1 MTDTPMSSC
10 RCLATKLDREEIL
23 GIRGNHTRFAL
34 AFAML
39 ILSRG
44 LLAIEPPVVDGNQTL
59 SIDCD
64 GSPLTITTTSRL
76 AGAVDSLRW
85 RNHEFIDSADH
96 GRQLQSAC
104 SFDAMSDEPFWAER
118 FNPTEAGSRLDG
130 AGKRST
136 SRLLAIERDDR
147 QLRTSTQMAFWLAP
161 GEKSQGRPALN
172 TRVLSDCVLHK
183 RIRLGAYDDPHVI
196 QIDNTFEIDLKERSR
211 YAQFEVLT
219 GYMPNEFS
227 EFWRVSKASKELQRL
242 DDGPGEQPDPV
253 ILSTKD
259 GQFAMGAISAG
270 HPDWI
275 EPSAG
280 YGRFRFP
287 TEKVVKWNVVYRY
300 REVPSITKSRASFR
314 VLVAVGT
321 LDQVH
326 LAIRRAIEGE
336 LVPLSSESP

>member
-1 MTDTPMSSC
+1 MSSC
-10 RCLATKLDREEIL
+10 RCLATKLDRKGIL
-23 GIRGNHTRFAL
+23 GIRGNFTRFAL
-34 AFAML
+34 GFASL
-39 ILSRG
+39 ILSMG
-44 LLAIEPPVVDGNQTL
+44 LSLAIEPPVIDGDQTI

-136 SRLLAIERDDR
+136 SRLLALQRDDR

-172 TRVLSDCVLHK
+172 KRVLSECVLHK

-196 QIDNTFEIDLKERSR
+196 QIDNTFDIDLKERNR

-219 GYMPNEFS
+219 GYMPKEFS
-227 EFWRVSKASKELQRL
+227 EFWRVSKTSKELQRI

-253 ILSTKD
+253 ILSTRD

-287 TEKVVKWNVVYRY
+287 TEKVVKWNVVYRH
-300 REVPSITKSRASFR
+300 REVPAITKSKASFR

-321 LDQVH
+321 LEQVH
-326 LAIRRAIEGE
+326 HAIRRAIDGE
-336 LVPLSSESP
+336 LVPLSSKFP

>member
-1 MTDTPMSSC
+1 MSSC
-10 RCLATKLDREEIL
+10 RCLATKLDRKGIL
-23 GIRGNHTRFAL
+23 GIRGTSTRFAL
-34 AFAML
+34 GCATL
-39 ILSRG
+39 ILSMG
-44 LLAIEPPVVDGNQTL
+44 LAFAIEPPVVDGNQTL

-76 AGAVDSLRW
+76 AGAVDSFRW

-130 AGKRST
+130 AGTRST
-136 SRLLAIERDDR
+136 SRLLAIQRDDR
-147 QLRTSTQMAFWLAP
+147 ELRTSTQMAFWLAP

-183 RIRLGAYDDPHVI
+183 RIRLGAYDDPHVV
-196 QIDNTFEIDLKERSR
+196 QIDNTFEIDLKERNR

-219 GYMPNEFS
+219 GYMPKEFS
-227 EFWRVSKASKELQRL
+227 EFWRVSTTSRELQRL

-253 ILSTKD
+253 ILSTRD

-287 TEKVVKWNVVYRY
+287 TEKVVKWNVVYRH
-300 REVPSITKSRASFR
+300 REVPVITKSKASFR

-321 LDQVH
+321 LEQVH
-326 LAIRRAIEGE
+326 LAIRRAIDGE
-336 LVPLSSESP
+336 LVPLASESP

>member
-1 MTDTPMSSC
+1 MSSC
-10 RCLATKLDREEIL
+10 RCLATKLDQKGIL
-23 GIRGNHTRFAL
+23 GIRGNYTWFAL

-39 ILSRG
+39 ILSRC
-44 LLAIEPPVVDGNQTL
+44 LSLAIEPPSVDGNETL

-64 GSPLTITTTSRL
+64 GSPLTVTTTTRL
-76 AGAVDSLRW
+76 AGAVHSLRW

-130 AGKRST
+130 AGTRST
-136 SRLLAIERDDR
+136 SRLLAIQRDDR
-147 QLRTSTQMAFWLAP
+147 ELRTSTQMAFWLAP

-172 TRVLSDCVLHK
+172 TRVLSGCVLHK

-196 QIDNTFEIDLKERSR
+196 QIDNTFEIGLKERNR

-219 GYMPNEFS
+219 GYMPKEFS
-227 EFWRVSKASKELQRL
+227 EFWRVSTTSRELQRL

-253 ILSTKD
+253 ILSTRD

-300 REVPSITKSRASFR
+300 REVPAITKPKASFR

-321 LDQVH
+321 LEQVH
-326 LAIRRAIEGE
+326 LAIRRAIDGE
-336 LVPLSSESP
+336 LVPLASKSP

>member
-1 MTDTPMSSC
+1 MSSC
-10 RCLATKLDREEIL
+10 RCLATKLDRKGNL
-23 GIRGNHTRFAL
+23 GIRGNFTRFAL
-34 AFAML
+34 GFTTL
-39 ILSRG
+39 ILSMG
-44 LLAIEPPVVDGNQTL
+44 LSLAIEPPVIDGDQTI

-136 SRLLAIERDDR
+136 SRLLAIQRDDR

-172 TRVLSDCVLHK
+172 KRVLSECVLHK

-196 QIDNTFEIDLKERSR
+196 QIDNTFDIDLKEGNR

-219 GYMPNEFS
+219 GYMPKEFS
-227 EFWRVSKASKELQRL
+227 EFWRVSKTSKELQRI

-253 ILSTKD
+253 ILSTRD

-287 TEKVVKWNVVYRY
+287 TEKVVKWNVVYRH
-300 REVPSITKSRASFR
+300 REAPVITKSKASFR

-321 LDQVH
+321 LEQVH
-326 LAIRRAIEGE
+326 LAIRRAIDGE
-336 LVPLSSESP
+336 LVPLASKSP

>member
-1 MTDTPMSSC
+1 MSSC
-10 RCLATKLDREEIL
+10 RCLATKLDRNRIL
-23 GIRGNHTRFAL
+23 GIRGNYTWFAL

-253 ILSTKD
+253 ILSTRD

-300 REVPSITKSRASFR
+300 REVPAITKSKASFR

-326 LAIRRAIEGE
+326 LAIRRAIDGE

>member
-1 MTDTPMSSC
+1 
-10 RCLATKLDREEIL
+10 
-23 GIRGNHTRFAL
+23 
-34 AFAML
+34 
-39 ILSRG
+39 
-44 LLAIEPPVVDGNQTL
+44 
-59 SIDCD
+59 
-64 GSPLTITTTSRL
+64 
-76 AGAVDSLRW
+76 
-85 RNHEFIDSADH
+85 
-96 GRQLQSAC
+96 
-104 SFDAMSDEPFWAER
+104 MSDEPFWAER

-136 SRLLAIERDDR
+136 SRLLAIQRDDR

-172 TRVLSDCVLHK
+172 KRVLSECVLHK

-196 QIDNTFEIDLKERSR
+196 QIDNTFDIDLKEGNR

-219 GYMPNEFS
+219 GYMPKEFS
-227 EFWRVSKASKELQRL
+227 EFWRVSKTSKGLQRI

-253 ILSTKD
+253 ILSTRD

-287 TEKVVKWNVVYRY
+287 TEKVVKWNVVYRH
-300 REVPSITKSRASFR
+300 REAPVITKSKASFR

-321 LDQVH
+321 LEQVH
-326 LAIRRAIEGE
+326 IAIRRAIDGE
-336 LVPLSSESP
+336 LVPLASESP

>member
-1 MTDTPMSSC
+1 MSSC
-10 RCLATKLDREEIL
+10 RCLATKLDQKGIL
-23 GIRGNHTRFAL
+23 GIRGNFTRFAL
-34 AFAML
+34 GFTTL
-39 ILSRG
+39 ILSMG
-44 LLAIEPPVVDGNQTL
+44 LSLAIEPPVIDGDQTI

-136 SRLLAIERDDR
+136 SRLLALQRDDR

-172 TRVLSDCVLHK
+172 KRVLSECVLHK

-196 QIDNTFEIDLKERSR
+196 QIDNTFDIDLKERNR

-219 GYMPNEFS
+219 GYMPREFS
-227 EFWRVSKASKELQRL
+227 EFWRVSKTSKELQRL

-253 ILSTKD
+253 ILSTRD

-287 TEKVVKWNVVYRY
+287 TEKVVKWNVVYRH
-300 REVPSITKSRASFR
+300 REVPAITKSKASFR
-314 VLVAVGT
+314 VLVAVGS
-321 LDQVH
+321 LEQVH
-326 LAIRRAIEGE
+326 LAIRRAIDGE
-336 LVPLSSESP
+336 LVPLASESP

>member
-1 MTDTPMSSC
+1 M
-10 RCLATKLDREEIL
+10 
-23 GIRGNHTRFAL
+23 G
-34 AFAML
+34 
-39 ILSRG
+39 LS
-44 LLAIEPPVVDGNQTL
+44 LAIEPPVVDGNQTI

-64 GSPLTITTTSRL
+64 ESLLTITTTSRL

-172 TRVLSDCVLHK
+172 KRGLSECVLHK

-196 QIDNTFEIDLKERSR
+196 QIDNTFDIDRKERNR

-219 GYMPNEFS
+219 GYMPREFS
-227 EFWRVSKASKELQRL
+227 DFWRVSKTSKELQRI

-253 ILSTKD
+253 ILSTRD

-275 EPSAG
+275 ETSAG

-287 TEKVVKWNVVYRY
+287 TEKVVKWNVVYRH
-300 REVPSITKSRASFR
+300 REAPVITKSKASFR

-321 LDQVH
+321 LEQVH
-326 LAIRRAIEGE
+326 LAIRRAIDGE
-336 LVPLSSESP
+336 LVPLASESP

>member
-1 MTDTPMSSC
+1 MSSC
-10 RCLATKLDREEIL
+10 RCLATKLDQKGIS
-23 GIRGNHTRFAL
+23 GIRGNFTRFAL
-34 AFAML
+34 GFTIL
-39 ILSRG
+39 ILSMG
-44 LLAIEPPVVDGNQTL
+44 LSLAIEPPVVDGNQTI

-136 SRLLAIERDDR
+136 SRLLALQRDDR

-161 GEKSQGRPALN
+161 GEKSQGRPAIN
-172 TRVLSDCVLHK
+172 KRVLSECVLHK

-196 QIDNTFEIDLKERSR
+196 QIDNTFDIDLKERNR

-219 GYMPNEFS
+219 GYMPKEFS
-227 EFWRVSKASKELQRL
+227 EFWRVSKTSKELQRL
-242 DDGPGEQPDPV
+242 EDGPGEQPDPV
-253 ILSTKD
+253 ILSTRD

-287 TEKVVKWNVVYRY
+287 TEKVVKWNVVYRH
-300 REVPSITKSRASFR
+300 REAPVITKSKASFR

-321 LDQVH
+321 LEQVH
-326 LAIRRAIEGE
+326 IAIRRAIDGE
-336 LVPLSSESP
+336 LVPLASKSP

>member
-1 MTDTPMSSC
+1 
-10 RCLATKLDREEIL
+10 
-23 GIRGNHTRFAL
+23 
-34 AFAML
+34 ML

-44 LLAIEPPVVDGNQTL
+44 LLAIESPVVDGNQTL

-161 GEKSQGRPALN
+161 GEKTQGRPALN

-196 QIDNTFEIDLKERSR
+196 QIDNTFEIALKERSR

-253 ILSTKD
+253 ILSTRD

-326 LAIRRAIEGE
+326 LAIRRAIDGE

>member
-1 MTDTPMSSC
+1 
-10 RCLATKLDREEIL
+10 
-23 GIRGNHTRFAL
+23 
-34 AFAML
+34 
-39 ILSRG
+39 
-44 LLAIEPPVVDGNQTL
+44 
-59 SIDCD
+59 
-64 GSPLTITTTSRL
+64 
-76 AGAVDSLRW
+76 
-85 RNHEFIDSADH
+85 
-96 GRQLQSAC
+96 
-104 SFDAMSDEPFWAER
+104 MSDEPFWAER

-136 SRLLAIERDDR
+136 SRLLAIQRDDR

-196 QIDNTFEIDLKERSR
+196 QIDNTFEIDLKERNR

-219 GYMPNEFS
+219 GYMPKEFS
-227 EFWRVSKASKELQRL
+227 EFWRVSKTSKELQRL

-253 ILSTKD
+253 ILSTRD

-287 TEKVVKWNVVYRY
+287 TEKVVKWNVVYRH
-300 REVPSITKSRASFR
+300 REGPVITKSKASFR

-321 LDQVH
+321 LEQVH
-326 LAIRRAIEGE
+326 IAIRRAIDGE
-336 LVPLSSESP
+336 LVPLASESP

>member
-1 MTDTPMSSC
+1 MSSC
-10 RCLATKLDREEIL
+10 RCLATKVDRKGIS
-23 GIRGNHTRFAL
+23 GIRGTSTRFAL
-34 AFAML
+34 GFTIL
-39 ILSRG
+39 ILSMG
-44 LLAIEPPVVDGNQTL
+44 LSLAIEPPVIDGDQTI

-76 AGAVDSLRW
+76 AGAVDSVRW

-136 SRLLAIERDDR
+136 SRLLAIQRDDR

-172 TRVLSDCVLHK
+172 KRVLSECVLHK

-196 QIDNTFEIDLKERSR
+196 QIDNTFEVDLKERNR

-219 GYMPNEFS
+219 GYMPKEFS
-227 EFWRVSKASKELQRL
+227 EFWRVSKTRKELQRL

-253 ILSTKD
+253 ILSTRD

-287 TEKVVKWNVVYRY
+287 TEKVVKWNVVYRH
-300 REVPSITKSRASFR
+300 REAPVITKSKASFR

-321 LDQVH
+321 LEQVH
-326 LAIRRAIEGE
+326 IAIRRAIDGE
-336 LVPLSSESP
+336 LVPLASESP

>member
-1 MTDTPMSSC
+1 MSSC
-10 RCLATKLDREEIL
+10 RCLATKLDQKGNL
-23 GIRGNHTRFAL
+23 GIRGNFSRFAL
-34 AFAML
+34 GFTTL
-39 ILSRG
+39 ILSMG
-44 LLAIEPPVVDGNQTL
+44 LSLAIEPPVIDGDQTI

-104 SFDAMSDEPFWAER
+104 SFDAMSDGPFWAER

-136 SRLLAIERDDR
+136 SRLLAIQRDDR

-172 TRVLSDCVLHK
+172 KRVLSECVLHK

-196 QIDNTFEIDLKERSR
+196 QIDNTFDIDLKEGNR

-219 GYMPNEFS
+219 GYMPKEFS
-227 EFWRVSKASKELQRL
+227 EFWRVSKTSKELQRI
-242 DDGPGEQPDPV
+242 DDGPGEQPDPA
-253 ILSTKD
+253 ILSTRD
-259 GQFAMGAISAG
+259 GQIAMGAISAG

-287 TEKVVKWNVVYRY
+287 TEKVVKWNVVYRH
-300 REVPSITKSRASFR
+300 REAPVITKSKASFR

-321 LDQVH
+321 LEQVH
-326 LAIRRAIEGE
+326 IAIRRAIDGE
-336 LVPLSSESP
+336 LVPLASESP

>member
-1 MTDTPMSSC
+1 
-10 RCLATKLDREEIL
+10 
-23 GIRGNHTRFAL
+23 
-34 AFAML
+34 ML

-130 AGKRST
+130 AGKQST

-196 QIDNTFEIDLKERSR
+196 QIDNTFEVDLKERNR

-253 ILSTKD
+253 ILSTRD

-300 REVPSITKSRASFR
+300 REVPAITKSKASFR

-326 LAIRRAIEGE
+326 LAIRRAIDGE

>member
-1 MTDTPMSSC
+1 MSSC
-10 RCLATKLDREEIL
+10 RCLATKSDRKEIL
-23 GIRGNHTRFAL
+23 GVRCNDYFRFAFG
-34 AFAML
+34 FAIL

-44 LLAIEPPVVDGNQTL
+44 LSLAIEPPVVDGNQTL
-59 SIDCD
+59 SIECD

-118 FNPTEAGSRLDG
+118 FNPTEAGSHLDG

-136 SRLLAIERDDR
+136 SKLLAIQRDDR

-161 GEKSQGRPALN
+161 GEKSQGRSALN
-172 TRVLSDCVLHK
+172 TRVLSDHVLHK

-196 QIDNTFEIDLKERSR
+196 QIDNTFEIDLKERNR

-219 GYMPNEFS
+219 GYMPKEFS
-227 EFWRVSKASKELQRL
+227 EFWRVSTASRELLRL

-270 HPDWI
+270 SPDWI

-300 REVPSITKSRASFR
+300 QEVPAITKSKASFR

-321 LDQVH
+321 LEQVH
-326 LAIRRAIEGE
+326 AVIRRAIDGE
-336 LVPLSSESP
+336 LVPVVSESP

>member
-1 MTDTPMSSC
+1 MSSC
-10 RCLATKLDREEIL
+10 RCLATKLDRKGIL
-23 GIRGNHTRFAL
+23 GIRGTSTRFAL
-34 AFAML
+34 GWATL
-39 ILSRG
+39 ILSMG
-44 LLAIEPPVVDGNQTL
+44 LSLAIEPPVVDGNQTI
-59 SIDCD
+59 SIDCG

-118 FNPTEAGSRLDG
+118 CNPTEAGSRLDG

-136 SRLLAIERDDR
+136 SRLLALQRDDR

-172 TRVLSDCVLHK
+172 KRVLSECVLHK

-196 QIDNTFEIDLKERSR
+196 QIDNTFDIDLKETNR

-219 GYMPNEFS
+219 GYMPKEFS
-227 EFWRVSKASKELQRL
+227 EFWRVSKTSKELQRL

-253 ILSTKD
+253 ILSTRD

-300 REVPSITKSRASFR
+300 REVPSITKSKASFR

-321 LDQVH
+321 LEQVH
-326 LAIRRAIEGE
+326 LAIRRAIDGE
-336 LVPLSSESP
+336 LVPFASESP